1 MDKTKGKIVYIS
13 HYYWPPHFGGELRI
27 AIERL
32 EELVK
37 KGYTVKVFTS
47 GVKDFVSEE
56 QRNGINISR
65 SPMIG
70 EGRIARRL
78 NRLLYWLW
86 LYLRLLLE
94 PKVDVVHV
102 EVILGVMGWINPYV
116 YGQLLLWIAKRK
128 GARIIRVHSLATNDE
143 DAFVIKSRSEMGF
156 YRSVDK
162 IVSVSPLLHEGVS
175 GVFSE
180 KAVLSVYGIRTD
192 FFNQPDEID
201 RQDFRKNQGVD
212 EEEVIFSFLGSFE
225 YRKGLDLIVQSFIKH
240 AEEKNWKLW
249 LIGPYRR
256 IESPYIRE
264 DEVAELI
271 EHLKPVEDR
280 VQCWGKID
288 NRKEL
293 AEILSSSDVF
303 LFPTRREGFGLAP
316 LEAMACGVPVIVS
329 RIPGVTDLAN
339 IEGETGYY
347 IEVGDQEGL
356 ERKMLAFSAD
366 PVARKRMG
374 KAGNRRIN
382 QDFAWEAYIE
392 EWEKIYFD

>member
-1 MDKTKGKIVYIS
+1 MEKIKGKIVYIS

-37 KGYTVKVFTS
+37 KGYTVEVFTS
-47 GVKDFVSEE
+47 GVKGFLKIEK
-56 QRNGINISR
+56 RNGIKINR

-70 EGRIARRL
+70 EGRIAKRL

-86 LYLRLLLE
+86 LYLRLLVE
-94 PKVDVVHV
+94 PRVDVVHI
-102 EVILGVMGWINPYV
+102 EVVLGVMGWINPYV
-116 YGQLLLWIAKRK
+116 YGQILLWIAKLK
-128 GARIIRVHSLATNDE
+128 GARIIRVHSLASNDD

-175 GVFSE
+175 RIFVE

-192 FFNQPDEID
+192 IFKQPDEAD
-201 RQDFRKNQGVD
+201 RQNFRKNQIVN
-212 EEEVIFSFLGSFE
+212 EEEVVFSFLGSFE

-240 AEEKNWKLW
+240 AEEKKWKLW
-249 LIGPYRR
+249 LIGPYKKS
-256 IESPYIRE
+256 ESPYIRE
-264 DEVAELI
+264 DEVAALI
-271 EHLKPVEDR
+271 EPLKQVEDR
-280 VQCWGKID
+280 VRYWGKID

-293 AEILSSSDVF
+293 AEILSSSDIF

-339 IEGETGYY
+339 IDGETGYY
-347 IEVGDQEGL
+347 INVGDQKGL
-356 ERKMLAFSAD
+356 ESKMLTLSAD
-366 PVARKRMG
+366 PVTRKKMG
-374 KAGNRRIN
+374 KVGNRRIN
-382 QDFAWEAYIE
+382 QDFTWEAYIE